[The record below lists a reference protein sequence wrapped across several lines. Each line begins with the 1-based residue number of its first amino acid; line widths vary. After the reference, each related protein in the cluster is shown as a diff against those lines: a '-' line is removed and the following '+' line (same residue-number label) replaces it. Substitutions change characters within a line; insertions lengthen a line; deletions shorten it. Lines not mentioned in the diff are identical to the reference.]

1 MSRRVS
7 TLLVSGLL
15 FVGLFVLALT
25 MPIPYVELSPGPTFN
40 TLGTDD
46 SGNVIIVIHGDAA
59 AKSTS
64 GNLNM
69 TTVDV
74 STRDLTPFAALSGWL
89 AHDKVIVPRA
99 SVYTPGQSQNQV
111 DQQNKQDFA
120 QSQDN
125 AIAAASCELGYPQK
139 FGVIGVEA
147 DAPAL
152 NVLQPRD
159 VIDSVAGQPVTTS
172 DQLVAALKKLTPGTT
187 VPLVIERSNKSMTV
201 SVKLGTRPKGE
212 SGGFLGITPGPICA
226 TPFTVDLGLGNE
238 IGGPSAGL
246 MFALGI
252 MDKVGTKDLTGG
264 RFIAGTGT
272 IDADG
277 KVGPIGGIQLKMLA
291 AKRKGAT
298 VFLAPSGNCSDVVG
312 AIPSGLQV
320 IKVDALHDAVQDLL
334 ALQSGGAVP
343 HC

>member
-25 MPIPYVELSPGPTFN
+25 LPIPYVQLSPGPTFN

-46 SGNVIIVIHGDAA
+46 SGNTIIVIHGVKTNRPD
-59 AKSTS
+59 

-74 STRDLTPFAALSGWL
+74 STTKMTPFAAFAGWL

-99 SVYTPGQSQNQV
+99 SVYPPGQSQKQV
-111 DQQNKQDFA
+111 DQQNKQDFSE
-120 QSQDN
+120 SQDN

-139 FGVIGVEA
+139 FGVITVEGK
-147 DAPAL
+147 APAQ

-159 VIDSVAGQPVTTS
+159 VVDSVDGHSVTTQ
-172 DQLVAALKKLTPGTT
+172 DQLLAVMKQTTPGQAI
-187 VPLVIERSNKSMTV
+187 PLVIERLGKQMTV
-201 SVKLGTRPKGE
+201 SVTLGKRPDNT
-212 SGGFLGITPGPICA
+212 SGGFLGITSGPICA

-252 MDKVGTKDLTGG
+252 MDEVGSKDLTGG

-272 IDADG
+272 IDATG
-277 KVGPIGGIQLKMLA
+277 TVGPIGGIQLKMLA
-291 AKRKGAT
+291 ARRKGAT
-298 VFLAPSGNCSDVVG
+298 VFLAPAGNCSDVVG
-312 AIPSGLQV
+312 ATPKGLQV
-320 IKVDALHDAVQDLL
+320 IKVDTLHNAVQDLL